1 MDEHLMVISYSV
13 VMIECYG
20 IKKVTPIIT
29 LPQTS
34 GCDSLVSELRSQR
47 TRILSRV
54 QTTIIRALTKMFSN
68 MFTLH
73 AQSVQIQG
81 TNIFTNKKAQNT
93 FQKLMFI
100 IESKRLGKFSLR
112 DWGVSLRNWE
122 VSLRDWV
129 VQFGKLGRFSLRGQ
143 IVQSKRLGGIVLGR
157 LGCIHAYIVTT
168 YMLIG

>member
-1 MDEHLMVISYSV
+1 
-13 VMIECYG
+13 
-20 IKKVTPIIT
+20 
-29 LPQTS
+29 
-34 GCDSLVSELRSQR
+34 
-47 TRILSRV
+47 
-54 QTTIIRALTKMFSN
+54 MFSN

-129 VQFGKLGRFSLRGQ
+129 VQFGKLGRFSLRG
-143 IVQSKRLGGIVLGR
+143 
-157 LGCIHAYIVTT
+157 
-168 YMLIG
+168 